1 MKREKDEKIMG
12 PMFPRLHVN
21 DTDKGGPKAP
31 PRNKMALYE
40 QLSIPSNRFT
50 HADASLVHPSS
61 QGVTNERDMF
71 FSYNLPTRP
80 QSEKQHTEH
89 PDPKTPVRRIEQR
102 KNSDDDDFTVPIFI
116 HSVPNSQECLEYGNF
131 NHQLKCQK
139 SKKSSVLENSV
150 KQEGQSREDET
161 SEKIATDRTQPI
173 STSPTIEKDKY
184 KLDSKYNTSVSEK
197 NVAALENKTEFQD
210 RSCGLQ
216 NTRNLESV
224 DSLSENSVVD
234 SVSGV
239 DITPHDVVGVIGQKH
254 FWKARRE
261 IMNQQRIFAIQV
273 FELHRLIQVQKLIA
287 ASPHL
292 LLEDSSFST
301 EPIKASPGK
310 RKLLNN
316 NPFIEIPCVSKQK
329 GETEKPMICKN
340 RSSIENAAEK
350 EASFAPPSNLR
361 PVIGNNPS
369 PSISSECNSG
379 PWGFNQPLLGGNHW
393 LIPVMS
399 SSEGMVYKPY
409 PVPGFVGPA
418 CGGCGPPG
426 SYPLVGSFPAPS
438 YGIPAPQILSFPR
451 AGAYGYFQP
460 YGVPITNIAGFSGSS
475 AKQTRPDQIL
485 AHDPDLSAIPGHRTR
500 ASPDVLD
507 DLHGSD
513 NSEAQRFKDNGEHK
527 YVEERNAHALSL
539 FPVLSATDGPRLSPK
554 PLEPERPTQV
564 IKAVPHNA
572 RSASESAAR
581 IFQAIQEG
589 RQQYSG
595 PGPYKGRGQVDVV

>member
-1 MKREKDEKIMG
+1 MKREKDEKVMG

-40 QLSIPSNRFT
+40 QLSIPSNRFS
-50 HADASLVHPSS
+50 HAATSLVHPSS

-80 QSEKQHTEH
+80 QSEKQHTEY
-89 PDPKTPVRRIEQR
+89 PDPKTPVRQIEQR
-102 KNSDDDDFTVPIFI
+102 KNSDDDDFTVPTFI
-116 HSVPNSQECLEYGNF
+116 HSVPNSQECLEYTNV

-139 SKKSSVLENSV
+139 SMKSSVLENSV
-150 KQEGQSREDET
+150 KQEGQSREDEA

-173 STSPTIEKDKY
+173 STSSTMEKDEY
-184 KLDSKYNTSVSEK
+184 KRDSKYNTSVSEK
-197 NVAALENKTEFQD
+197 NLAALENKTEFQD

-239 DITPHDVVGVIGQKH
+239 DITPDDVVGVIGQKH
-254 FWKARRE
+254 FWRARRE
-261 IMNQQRIFAIQV
+261 IMK
-273 FELHRLIQVQKLIA
+273 LIQVQKLIA

-292 LLEDSSFST
+292 LLDDSSFST

-316 NPFIEIPCVSKQK
+316 NPFIEIPCVAQQK

-340 RSSIENAAEK
+340 RSSIENAADK
-350 EASFAPPSNLR
+350 EASFASPPNIR

-379 PWGFNQPLLGGNHW
+379 PWGFNQPLIGGNQW

-399 SSEGMVYKPY
+399 PSEGLVYKPY

-426 SYPLVGSFPAPS
+426 SNSLVGSFPAPS

-451 AGAYGYFQP
+451 AGPHGYFQP
-460 YGVPITNIAGFSGSS
+460 YGMALTNIAGFSGSS
-475 AKQTRPDQIL
+475 AKQTRMPLFPDQAL
-485 AHDPDLSAIPGHRTR
+485 AHDPDLSAIPGHKSR

-507 DLHGSD
+507 NLNGSE
-513 NSEAQRFKDNGEHK
+513 NIEAQRFKDNGERK
-527 YVEERNAHALSL
+527 YVEERNALPL
-539 FPVLSATDGPRLSPK
+539 FPVLPPTDGPRLSPN
-554 PLEPERPTQV
+554 PHEPERPTQV
-564 IKAVPHNA
+564 IKVVPHNA

-589 RQQYSG
+589 RQ
-595 PGPYKGRGQVDVV
+595 

>member
-50 HADASLVHPSS
+50 HAAASLFHPSS

-71 FSYNLPTRP
+71 FSYSLPTRP
-80 QSEKQHTEH
+80 QSEKQHSEH
-89 PDPKTPVRRIEQR
+89 PDPKTLLRKIKQR
-102 KNSDDDDFTVPIFI
+102 KNLDDDDFTVPIFI
-116 HSVPNSQECLEYGNF
+116 HSVPNSQECLEYSNS

-139 SKKSSVLENSV
+139 SKKSSMLENNV

-161 SEKIATDRTQPI
+161 SEKIASDRTQPV
-173 STSPTIEKDKY
+173 STSSTIEKDEY
-184 KLDSKYNTSVSEK
+184 KRDSKYNTSVAEK
-197 NVAALENKTEFQD
+197 NLATLENKTEFQD

-224 DSLSENSVVD
+224 ESLSENFVVD

-239 DITPHDVVGVIGQKH
+239 DITPDDVVGVIGQKH

-273 FELHRLIQVQKLIA
+273 FELHRLIQVQKLMA

-292 LLEDSSFST
+292 LLDDSSFST

-316 NPFIEIPCVSKQK
+316 NPFIEIPCVAKQK

-350 EASFAPPSNLR
+350 EASFASPPNLR

-369 PSISSECNSG
+369 PCISNECNSG
-379 PWGFNQPLLGGNHW
+379 PWGFNQPLLGGNQW

-399 SSEGMVYKPY
+399 PSEGLVYKPY

-426 SYPLVGSFPAPS
+426 SNPLVGSFPAPS
-438 YGIPAPQILSFPR
+438 YGIPAPHILSFPR
-451 AGAYGYFQP
+451 AGAHGYFQP
-460 YGVPITNIAGFSGSS
+460 YGMPITNIAGFSGSS
-475 AKQTRPDQIL
+475 AIQTRMPLFPDQIL
-485 AHDPDLSAIPGHRTR
+485 APDPDLSAIPGHKSR

-507 DLHGSD
+507 NLNGPK
-513 NSEAQRFKDNGEHK
+513 NIEAQASIPSSPVGRFKDNGESK
-527 YVEERNAHALSL
+527 SVERRNMLPL
-539 FPVLSATDGPRLSPK
+539 FPMSPPTYGPRLSPK
-554 PLEPERPTQV
+554 PLEPERPAQV
-564 IKAVPHNA
+564 IKVVPHNT

-589 RQQYSG
+589 RQ
-595 PGPYKGRGQVDVV
+595 